1 MNIKNISEKII
12 RYISKEKKLSS
23 KQVLLYCYTL
33 QMLLELVLSTT
44 ITLVLAAC
52 CNKMQIT
59 IYFLLFFAFLRIYAG
74 GIHLKKFWQCCIL
87 SNLVIFIGVFIVD
100 NMKLNYVWTIFFS
113 IILNLTAIAY
123 ALLKGSNSEK
133 KFFLKKII
141 RNELI
146 MTIISVI

>member
-52 CNKMQIT
+52 CNT
-59 IYFLLFFAFLRIYAG
+59 S
-74 GIHLKKFWQCCIL
+74 C
-87 SNLVIFIGVFIVD
+87 VFTCLI
-100 NMKLNYVWTIFFS
+100 S
-113 IILNLTAIAY
+113 IIL
-123 ALLKGSNSEK
+123 
-133 KFFLKKII
+133 
-141 RNELI
+141 
-146 MTIISVI
+146 SVFV